1 MYLDAGRTLTVSP
14 RYFSGRPD
22 PQWQIQEAS
31 DTAKL
36 FELYKMAKDN
46 KLLLS
51 EESVPSRLGYQGFI
65 VSDDGMKTYDAG
77 RTLTV
82 SPRYFSGRPDP
93 QWQIQEASD
102 TAKLF
107 ELYKM
112 AKDNKLLL
120 SEESVPSRLGYQ
132 GFIVSDDGMKTYGL
146 AIGKKTKDLQ
156 LQLVEHGE
164 EKGHLGA
171 KIAQN
176 IKNALLSGKCGSPG
190 LGSGQE
196 WTAPL
201 TAAGI
206 RAAAVRDGLIETD
219 PPQGGGIPQIPPQY
233 AETRH
238 LVALVVDPDPNNGDF
253 HWYRLDNNGRWSHK
267 PGLTPIINYDGNG
280 NVIDDPRQAAN
291 FPNGPN
297 YRFVCFMTVIKNIVK
312 KKG

>member
-1 MYLDAGRTLTVSP
+1 
-14 RYFSGRPD
+14 
-22 PQWQIQEAS
+22 
-31 DTAKL
+31 
-36 FELYKMAKDN
+36 MAKDN

-65 VSDDGMKTYDAG
+65 VSDDGMKTYA
-77 RTLTV
+77 RN
-82 SPRYFSGRPDP
+82 Y
-93 QWQIQEASD
+93 
-102 TAKLF
+102 
-107 ELYKM
+107 
-112 AKDNKLLL
+112 
-120 SEESVPSRLGYQ
+120 
-132 GFIVSDDGMKTYGL
+132 
-146 AIGKKTKDLQ
+146 
-156 LQLVEHGE
+156 
-164 EKGHLGA
+164 
-171 KIAQN
+171 
-176 IKNALLSGKCGSPG
+176 KCGSPG

-312 KKG
+312 KKGEKETGRCVTC